1 MNSILPTVTVTD
13 FLTRSEIK
21 YLVGLIMSDPC
32 VQEVFARD
40 TNTQC
45 VSRRYY
51 PNSTNHKIIANYLVA
66 RLESHDIF
74 PTIDSIWILE
84 AFIPFPIHNDVLHVI
99 PESGQSRYY
108 TLILPIEEVEAK
120 TFICQETADSEY
132 IDDYMKV
139 SQPIEES
146 QRFTQDFWEKNLS
159 HCPINQRQYVSHEF
173 TFDWALG
180 SLLAFDRRRFHV
192 SNNFLTNGIT
202 SKKALVSFTNVCNKN
217 LNNMET
223 PGDTGT
229 DNYEIQ

>member
-1 MNSILPTVTVTD
+1 MNSILPTVAITE
-13 FLTRSEIK
+13 FLTPSEIK
-21 YLVGLIMSDPC
+21 YLVDLIMSDPC
-32 VQEVFARD
+32 VQEVFTGD

-51 PNSTNHKIIANYLVA
+51 PNSNNHKIIANYLTS

-74 PTIDSIWILE
+74 PAIDSIWILE

-99 PESGQSRYY
+99 PDSNQSRYY
-108 TLILPIEEVEAK
+108 TLILPIEEVESK

-139 SQPIEES
+139 GQPIDES
-146 QRFTQDFWEKNLS
+146 QQFTRDFWEKNLS
-159 HCPINQRQYVSHEF
+159 HCPIDQRQYVSHEF

-192 SNNFLTNGIT
+192 SSNFLTNGIT
-202 SKKALVSFTNVCNKN
+202 SKKALVSFTNVYNKN

-223 PGDTGT
+223 PGSTGT
-229 DNYEIQ
+229 VNYEIQ